1 MKRGLITIP
10 IAIALVLPAAQSRQ
24 AAPPAAGASASQQKV
39 GALKQTLINA
49 QSKQIQITT
58 TNSNYTPVGQ

>member
-10 IAIALVLPAAQSRQ
+10 IAIGLVFAAAQSQQ
-24 AAPPAAGASASQQKV
+24 AAPPAAGSSASQQKV
-39 GALKQTLINA
+39 GALKQTVINA